1 MSDDVIEK
9 VSRDSWATPLPVY
22 MAMDAEFDF
31 QADLC
36 ASDSNA
42 KHPLY
47 VTEADDALSI
57 ETFKRLVSVITPG
70 GFAWCN
76 PPYSN
81 ISPWVDLAIDLQDMG
96 IGTVLLVMA
105 DSSVGW
111 YWKAL
116 QHCNEIREVVKGRIA
131 FINPDTGKPVGGNN
145 KGSIFLIF
153 DPYGRQSPPRR
164 SYVERSQL
172 LADGDTLMAKPEL
185 LFPHESSVSPEHAP
199 LSTKLPP
206 LSTEPEVACS
216 AG

>member
-1 MSDDVIEK
+1 MSEK
-9 VSRDSWATPLPVY
+9 ISRDSWATPLPVY
-22 MAMDAEFDF
+22 MALDAEFDF
-31 QADLC
+31 HADLC
-36 ASDSNA
+36 ASNANA

-47 VTEADDALSI
+47 VTEEDDALSI

-70 GFAWCN
+70 SFAWCN

-81 ISPWVDLAIDLQDMG
+81 ISPWVDLAIDLQGMG

-111 YWKAL
+111 YWQAL
-116 QHCNEIREVVKGRIA
+116 QLCSEIREVVKGRIA
-131 FINPDTGKPVGGNN
+131 FINPDTGNPVGGNS

-172 LADGDTLMAKPEL
+172 LDDGAALMTKPGL
-185 LFPHESSVSPEHAP
+185 LF
-199 LSTKLPP
+199 P
-206 LSTEPEVACS
+206 LSTELSPLSPELEPQSSEREATCLTD
-216 AG
+216 